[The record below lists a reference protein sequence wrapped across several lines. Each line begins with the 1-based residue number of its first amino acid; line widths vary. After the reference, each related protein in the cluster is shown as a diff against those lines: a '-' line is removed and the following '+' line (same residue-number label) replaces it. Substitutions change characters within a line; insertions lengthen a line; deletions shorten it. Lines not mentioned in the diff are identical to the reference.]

1 MTTYQDGFIQPPDTS
16 NWPKN
21 PHIYPFPVG
30 DGYVGEDPSGY
41 WIYAADNTYHPNQD
55 TLQQYNED
63 NHLSEPKP
71 KQPGIWDTV
80 APIAAGAGAIA
91 GGQYIGSQVLP
102 GLFNLGSSTV
112 PSTTLGGAGVGAGAV
127 PTSVAPSASAAGVN
141 GSISGAG
148 GAAAVP
154 TSAAPASA
162 APFSGIGGGAGGSS
176 AAPSGAFAGIQAS
189 GGVSA
194 APQFGSTLG
203 STASGLWG
211 SGGSTV
217 AGQGIFG
224 LSGAS
229 PILGASGAASG
240 ALTGLE
246 QGLGVKNFLEGNDL
260 SLTEQAALALPTF
273 GLSFLANPISDFLGL
288 GHSQNY
294 YDAKN
299 RQLQLEHIAE
309 ALNGDGSKDL
319 TFTKPDGSAYTVNS
333 SDFRHNQ
340 DIFNYDQSSSNMQED
355 IGAANAAAY
364 LLGFKPGDK
373 DFTDWA
379 GLLAN
384 AHKNGVSTG
393 NVFAGVG
400 LPSDHDHLYGQVILD
415 EQAGKIDHQTADQLK
430 NGLDQS
436 FHVGAYAGG
445 KKPAQAVPVPVPVP
459 TPAPVVQAVQA
470 PIPAALPPKDN
481 NVQGAGPKKPNSMV
495 FTR

>member
-1 MTTYQDGFIQPPDTS
+1 MANYQDGYVEGPDTS

-21 PHIYPFPVG
+21 PHHYPFPVG
-30 DGYVGEDPSGY
+30 SNYQGEDPSGY
-41 WIYAADNTYHPNQD
+41 WVYGPDNLYHPNQD

-63 NHLSEPKP
+63 NHLAQPKP
-71 KQPGIWDTV
+71 KQPGLGETLL
-80 APIAAGAGAIA
+80 PIAGAAGALA
-91 GGQYIGSQVLP
+91 GGQYIGSNLLP
-102 GLFNLGSSTV
+102 GLFNLGSATQI
-112 PSTTLGGAGVGAGAV
+112 

-141 GSISGAG
+141 GTIGGAG
-148 GAAAVP
+148 GAIAP
-154 TSAAPASA
+154 TSAAPAAS
-162 APFSGIGGGAGGSS
+162 APFSGIGGSAVGQGG
-176 AAPSGAFAGIQAS
+176 GFAGVQAS
-189 GGVSA
+189 GGVAA

-203 STASGLWG
+203 TTASGLWG

-217 AGQGIFG
+217 AGQGLFG

-229 PILGASGAASG
+229 PILGAAGAAAG
-240 ALTGLE
+240 AATGLE

-288 GHSQNY
+288 GHSENY

-299 RQLQLEHIAE
+299 RQRQLEHIAE

-340 DIFNYDQSSSNMQED
+340 DMFNYDQSSSNMAED

-373 DFTDWA
+373 QFTDWA

-400 LPSDHDHLYGQVILD
+400 LPSGHDQLYGQVILD

-459 TPAPVVQAVQA
+459 TPVPVVQAVQT
-470 PIPAALPPKDN
+470 PIPAAIPPKDN